1 MTLRELRED
10 YGPRDLLTL
19 LKIIHMENGTDT
31 GDDAAE
37 GGSETWRPTSGL
49 SRES

>member
-19 LKIIHMENGTDT
+19 LQIIHKENGNDP
-31 GDDAAE
+31 AE
-37 GGSETWRPTSGL
+37 GGSETWG
-49 SRES
+49 

>member
-19 LKIIHMENGTDT
+19 LEIIYKENGTDAS
-31 GDDAAE
+31 DSSE
-37 GGSETWRPTSGL
+37 GGSETWGL
-49 SRES
+49 RSEPSPGN

>member
-19 LKIIHMENGTDT
+19 LEIIYRENGADPAD
-31 GDDAAE
+31 GED
-37 GGSETWRPTSGL
+37 GGSGTWQRTSGP
-49 SRES
+49 SPGN

>member
-19 LKIIHMENGTDT
+19 LEIIHKENGTDT
-31 GDDAAE
+31 GEAAG
-37 GGSETWRPTSGL
+37 GGSETWGPTSGP
-49 SRES
+49 SPAS